1 MSGHEPYGARFAQIA
16 RILRWAIFFMLAR
29 TKAAHSSFPATRV
42 DWVDYAKGW
51 CIILVV
57 MMHSTLGV
65 EEALGQQSWLH
76 GFIDWARPFRMPD
89 FFLVAGLFLARTIEK
104 PWADFLDRKVLHF
117 AYFFVLW
124 TLIQGAPKLL
134 LAGGDP
140 LSVMCDL
147 AFAMIEPFGTLWF
160 IYLLPI
166 FFVTTKLLRRAP
178 SWAVLAAASA
188 LQMANVATQ
197 STVIDE
203 FAGRYVYFYAGYLF
217 APRIFA
223 FAEAARANL
232 RRTVPA
238 LILWGV
244 TNDLA
249 VRCGYSGLPAI
260 SLLLG
265 FAGAAAVVAFSA
277 LLAEVRVLPSL
288 AWLGARSM
296 VVYLAFVLPMAA
308 TRIAIIKTGL
318 VVDGGAIALA
328 VTAAAV
334 IVPIIV
340 RTLTRATPFEFLFER
355 PTLFRMRPL
364 SLPSAACRLWVR

>member
-1 MSGHEPYGARFAQIA
+1 
-16 RILRWAIFFMLAR
+16 MLAS
-29 TKAAHSSFPATRV
+29 TKAPLSAFPATRV

-104 PWADFLDRKVLHF
+104 PWPDFLDRKVLHF

-140 LSVMCDL
+140 LSILSDL

-166 FFVTTKLLRRAP
+166 FFVTTKLLRPASP
-178 SWAVLAAASA
+178 WAVLAAASA
-188 LQMANVATQ
+188 LQMANVATH

-203 FAGRYVYFYAGYLF
+203 FAARYTYFYAGYIF

-232 RRTVPA
+232 RRTIPA
-238 LILWGV
+238 LILWVV
-244 TNDLA
+244 TNELA
-249 VRCGYSGLPAI
+249 VRCGYSGLPAV

-265 FAGAAAVVAFSA
+265 FAGAAAVVAFSV
-277 LLAEVRVLPSL
+277 LLAEAHVLPSL

-296 VVYLAFVLPMAA
+296 VVYLAFFLPMAA
-308 TRIAIIKTGL
+308 TRIALLKTGL
-318 VVDGGAIALA
+318 IVDGGVIALIVTAIA
-328 VTAAAV
+328 VH
-334 IVPIIV
+334 VPIFV
-340 RTLTRATPFEFLFER
+340 RTATPATPFEFLFER
-355 PTLFRMRPL
+355 PAFFRTGAAR
-364 SLPSAACRLWVR
+364 LPAHTGQQALSAARRQ